1 MKVLI
6 KPYPSFIG
14 PYQIAEKILFWK
26 DPYDDTVMALGEFLS
41 GGEEEDSLLLKVCQK
56 IYNYRVSCPRA
67 FVHIDPYDTWS
78 MDDTLAHI
86 ILPMLKQIKK
96 EKHGSPFV
104 DDNDVPDEL
113 KSTSCT
119 EDKDDTW
126 RASDCNIHK
135 RWDYVLDEMIW
146 AFEYKLLEDDD
157 YNIEHNNR
165 MANGFRLFGTYYQ
178 GLWD

>member
-56 IYNYRVSCPRA
+56 IYNYRVNRPRA

-113 KSTSCT
+113 TDVHEK
-119 EDKDDTW
+119 
-126 RASDCNIHK
+126 
-135 RWDYVLDEMIW
+135 WDYVLDEMIW

>member
-26 DPYDDTVMALGEFLS
+26 DPYDDIVMALGEFLS

-56 IYNYRVSCPRA
+56 IYNYRVSRPRA

-96 EKHGSPFV
+96 EKHGSPLV
-104 DDNDVPDEL
+104 RDEDVPDEI
-113 KSTSCT
+113 KSTSCP